1 VYKRH
6 HGKSPRMTIRFALTH
21 RSTYRYARA
30 VGLGPQLIRLRPAP
44 QCRTPILSYALN
56 IGPAS
61 HWLHW
66 QQDPLGNFMA
76 RVLVTEPV
84 MEFSVTVDLTAE
96 ISTINPF
103 DFFIEPEATL
113 WPFTLAP
120 WLTEQLLPYRGL
132 DPLGPLLGA
141 FLAELPRTPRGTVD
155 FLVHLTALVHQRV
168 AYVQRP
174 EPGVWDGEQVL
185 SEGRGSCRDSAW
197 LLVQILRRL
206 GFGARFVSGYLI
218 EPVMLGRDDAELHAW
233 AEVYL
238 PGAGWI
244 GLDPTSGLLA
254 GAGHI
259 PLAATPDPASAAP
272 ISGTVEQVET
282 ETRFE
287 MVLRRLGEVPDLP
300 NPRALR

>member
-1 VYKRH
+1 MYKPW
-6 HGKSPRMTIRFALTH
+6 HGTSPRMTIRFALTH

-44 QCRTPILSYALN
+44 QCRTPILSYALS
-56 IGPAS
+56 IGPAA

-76 RVLVTEPV
+76 RVLLTEPV
-84 MEFSVTVDLTAE
+84 TEFSVTVDLTAE

-113 WPFTLAP
+113 WPFTLEP
-120 WLTEQLLPYRGL
+120 WLLEQLLPYRGL

-141 FLAELPRTPRGTVD
+141 FLAELPRTPRGTVEL
-155 FLVHLTALVHQRV
+155 LVNLTALVHQRV

-174 EPGVWDGEQVL
+174 EAGVWDGEKVL

-287 MVLRRLGEVPDLP
+287 MIVRRLTEAPDLP
-300 NPRALR
+300 NPPALR